1 VDRDVFWSLIEE
13 ARARAGDRAD
23 DHGEGSPL
31 PGALVSVLV
40 ERLSPEAIL
49 AFGETGDEISGDAD
63 RWDLVAAC
71 YLIERYVSDD
81 HFSDFRDGLILLGRD
96 VFARAVQDPDSLAD
110 HALLA
115 GRSARPATVVI
126 DPAARFA
133 GRVKIAYE
141 SITNLSVDAWTRLT
155 GLDEE
160 DYWEALMRRRAEEDA
175 GERPRPSPDYTD
187 RWDLADAAEF
197 GRRLPRLVGLLSIP
211 QPM

>member
-1 VDRDVFWSLIEE
+1 MDRDVFWSLIEE

-31 PGALVSVLV
+31 PGALVDVLA

-49 AFGETGDEISGDAD
+49 AFSETSDVVRAEAD
-63 RWDLVAAC
+63 LWDLVAAC

-96 VFARAVQDPDSLAD
+96 VFTRTIQDPDSLAG
-110 HALLA
+110 HVLLT
-115 GRSARPATVVI
+115 GQSVRPAAVVT
-126 DPAARFA
+126 DSAARFA
-133 GRVKIAYE
+133 GRVEVAYE
-141 SITNLSVDAWTRLT
+141 SIAGLSVEAWSRLT
-155 GLDEE
+155 GQDEE
-160 DYWEALMRRRAEEDA
+160 DFWEALMRRRAEADA
-175 GERPRPSPDYTD
+175 GERPRPRPDYTD

>member
-1 VDRDVFWSLIEE
+1 MDRDVFWRVIEE
-13 ARARAGDRAD
+13 ARTRVGDRAD

-31 PGALVSVLV
+31 PGALVDVLA
-40 ERLSPEAIL
+40 EQLSPEAIL
-49 AFGETGDEISGDAD
+49 AFSETRDEISAEAD

-96 VFARAVQDPDSLAD
+96 VFTRTVQDPDSLAD
-110 HALLA
+110 HSLLT
-115 GRSARPATVVI
+115 SQQPARPATVVT

-133 GRVKIAYE
+133 GQVKVAYE
-141 SITNLSVDAWTRLT
+141 SIAYLAVDAWTRLT
-155 GLDEE
+155 GQDEE
-160 DYWEALMRRRAEEDA
+160 NYWEALMRRRAVADA
-175 GERPRPSPDYTD
+175 SERPRPDHTD

-197 GRRLPRLVGLLSIP
+197 GRRLPQLVRLLSIP